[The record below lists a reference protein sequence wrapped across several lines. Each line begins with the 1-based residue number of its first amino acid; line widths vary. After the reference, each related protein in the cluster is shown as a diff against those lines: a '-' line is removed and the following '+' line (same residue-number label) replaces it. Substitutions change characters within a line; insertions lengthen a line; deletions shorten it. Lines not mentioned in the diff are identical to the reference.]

1 MFLPSPCIYI
11 ISNFFIKFKW
21 PVGPSGVP
29 GREQK
34 VFFFYYTIIYFYFQ
48 GSFGHM
54 GCAGRRGLSK
64 RKIAIWVP
72 RAEIRADTPARG
84 PLSLP
89 LLYHSRL
96 DLSIV
101 KFNKKKSE
109 FSFALCFHFTRAIAA
124 IFNAI
129 GTFFAPLARTE
140 NFFCML
146 NTDGAIMKPSH
157 NSFAVSFFSCIGLH
171 YIVQAIN
178 HHNPMFHVTSPILPV
193 RARKSALH

>member
-1 MFLPSPCIYI
+1 
-11 ISNFFIKFKW
+11 
-21 PVGPSGVP
+21 
-29 GREQK
+29 
-34 VFFFYYTIIYFYFQ
+34 
-48 GSFGHM
+48 M

-84 PLSLP
+84 PLSLTP
-89 LLYHSRL
+89 LYHSWL

-101 KFNKKKSE
+101 NFNKKKSE
-109 FSFALCFHFTRAIAA
+109 FSFALFLHFTQAVTAISNTLGA
-124 IFNAI
+124 
-129 GTFFAPLARTE
+129 FFTPLTRTKD
-140 NFFCML
+140 FFCMF
-146 NTDGAIMKPSH
+146 NTDVAIMKPSH

>member
-1 MFLPSPCIYI
+1 
-11 ISNFFIKFKW
+11 
-21 PVGPSGVP
+21 
-29 GREQK
+29 
-34 VFFFYYTIIYFYFQ
+34 
-48 GSFGHM
+48 M

-84 PLSLP
+84 PLSLA

-124 IFNAI
+124 ILNAL

-140 NFFCML
+140 NLLSRLDRNITF
-146 NTDGAIMKPSH
+146 MKPSH
-157 NSFAVSFFSCIGLH
+157 NSFTVSLFGGFCFDDIGLCIDL
-171 YIVQAIN
+171 Y
-178 HHNPMFHVTSPILPV
+178 NPMFHVTSPVLPV
-193 RARKSALH
+193 RARRSASH